1 MIERMKKLTFL
12 VTQKEYDGFIAGLRE
27 QGVVHVQQLK
37 QGQTS
42 PQLQQALDLRLRYQ
56 QAIDY
61 LDISLKA
68 WGESPSERLEV
79 RGKRLENT
87 FGSEA
92 SIPNNPL
99 TSNHSPLTTKSGE
112 ESLPVLEFVEKLK
125 AEEVSIRHEIDEAE
139 KNAEKMEPWGNFDWQ
154 SIKRLQEESGMQV
167 FFYACNAKSFQQEW
181 AEKYFATPID
191 EYRKRTYFLAFSD
204 EEPDIKAERLEL
216 PAGSLDA
223 YRKEAADAKEA
234 LQKNHDTICW
244 LARNYRDELEKG
256 KALAQ
261 GEIQLQQVEL
271 SDESIAD
278 GAVRLMVGWTLADK
292 ADELCKWLNE
302 KQVYYELEDPAYED
316 DVPVKITN
324 DGYTSLFEPI
334 LRMYSLPN
342 YRDIDP
348 SVFFAPFF
356 MLFFGLCLGD
366 GGYGLI
372 VLLGGIY
379 LALKGS
385 TDDLKS
391 YGRLGIWLGLAT
403 TICGLLMGT
412 VFGIDLT
419 KQDWAFL
426 APVKP
431 YFINDNGIGPIFGY
445 SPMMVI
451 SVIIG
456 LIQVLL
462 GMVLKACKAWKN
474 YGFAYSIGT
483 FSWVVALLSA
493 IALFG
498 LPACGVAL
506 PQALIYVLYGLI
518 GVSVVGI
525 FLYNNPS
532 AYKNP
537 ITGPLLNIGGGVWAT
552 YGMSTGLLGDL
563 LSYIRLFAL
572 GLTGG
577 VLGGVFNS
585 LALDLTSSMPWFV
598 RWLPMVLILLAGH
611 GITFALSMISA
622 FVHPMRLTFVEFFK
636 NADFSGGG
644 KEYNPFR
651 TVKG

>member
-1 MIERMKKLTFL
+1 MIEKMKKLTFL
-12 VTQKEYDGFIAGLRE
+12 VTGKEYDDFIAGLRE

-37 QGQTS
+37 AGQTS
-42 PQLQQALDLRLRYQ
+42 PQLQQALDQRLRYQ
-56 QAIDY
+56 QALTY

-68 WGESPSERLEV
+68 WEDSLTPSPRRGENFPEAPLPFTPPSE
-79 RGKRLENT
+79 GT
-87 FGSEA
+87 GEA
-92 SIPNNPL
+92 
-99 TSNHSPLTTKSGE
+99 
-112 ESLPVLEFVEKLK
+112 VLEFVEKLK
-125 AEEVSIRHEIDEAE
+125 AEEVSLRHEIDDAE
-139 KNAEKMEPWGNFDWQ
+139 KNAEKLEPWGNFDWK
-154 SIKRLQEESGMQV
+154 SIERLQQQTGMQV
-167 FFYACNAKSFQQEW
+167 YFYACNAKSFQQEW

-191 EYRKRTYFLAFSD
+191 EYRKRTYFLAFSS

-216 PAGSLDA
+216 PTGSLEA
-223 YRKEAADAKEA
+223 YRKEAAETKEA
-234 LQKNHDTICW
+234 LQKNHDTTCAI
-244 LARNYRDELEKG
+244 ARECRDTLEKG
-256 KALAQ
+256 LQQAQ
-261 GEIQLQQVEL
+261 GEIQLRQVEL

-292 ADELCKWLNE
+292 AEELSKWLDG
-302 KQVYYELEDPAYED
+302 QHICYELEDPAFED

-324 DGYTSLFEPI
+324 GSYTSLFEPI

-348 SVFFAPFF
+348 SIFFAPFF

-366 GGYGLI
+366 GGYGLL
-372 VLLGGIY
+372 VLLGGIW

-385 TDDLKS
+385 DDMKS

-403 TICGLLMGT
+403 TVCGLLTGT
-412 VFGIDLT
+412 VFGIDLS
-419 KQDWAFL
+419 KQDWAIL

-431 YFINDNGIGPIFGY
+431 YFLNDNGVGPIFGY

-456 LIQVLL
+456 FVQVLL

-483 FSWVVALLSA
+483 FSWVVALLS
-493 IALFG
+493 IVALMCMPKDAD
-498 LPACGVAL
+498 LPAFIQYL
-506 PQALIYVLYGLI
+506 PYVILAFSTI
-518 GVSVVGI
+518 GI

-585 LALDLTSSMPWFV
+585 LALDLTSSLPWFI
-598 RWLPMVLILLAGH
+598 RWLPMVIILLAGH

>member
-1 MIERMKKLTFL
+1 MIEKMKKLTFL
-12 VTQKEYDGFIAGLRE
+12 VTQTEYNGFIDGLRE
-27 QGVVHVQQLK
+27 QGVVHIQQLK

-42 PQLQQALDLRLRYQ
+42 PALQNALNERLRYQ
-56 QAIDY
+56 QA
-61 LDISLKA
+61 LDFLNISLKA
-68 WGESPSERLEV
+68 WENE
-79 RGKRLENT
+79 ENT
-87 FGSEA
+87 
-92 SIPNNPL
+92 NTPL
-99 TSNHSPLTTKSGE
+99 QETGDNLLDRIE
-112 ESLPVLEFVEKLK
+112 VLK
-125 AEEVSIRHEIDEAE
+125 AEEVSIRHTIDEAE
-139 KNAEKMEPWGNFDWQ
+139 KNVQKLEPWGNFDWN
-154 SIKRLQEESGMQV
+154 SINRLQEETGLQV
-167 FFYACNAKSFQQEW
+167 YFYVCAAKSFQQEW
-181 AEKYFATPID
+181 TEKYFATPVD
-191 EYRKRTYFLAFSD
+191 EYHKRTYFLAFSST
-204 EEPDIKAERLEL
+204 EPDIKAERLEL
-216 PAGSLDA
+216 PSGSLEQ
-223 YRKEAADAKEA
+223 YKKELADAKEA
-234 LQKNHDTICW
+234 LHKNHATICQIASQKSDVIAEG
-244 LARNYRDELEKG
+244 LNQAISD
-256 KALAQ
+256 
-261 GEIQLQQVEL
+261 IQLRQVEL

-278 GAVRLMVGWTLADK
+278 GAVRLLIGWTLEEK
-292 ADELCKWLNE
+292 AEELTKWLDE
-302 KQVYYELEDPAYED
+302 KQVYYELEDPDFED

-324 DGYTSLFEPI
+324 DSYTRLFEPI

-348 SVFFAPFF
+348 SLFFAPFF

-372 VLLGGIY
+372 VLLGGAF

-385 TDDLKS
+385 GDIKD

-403 TICGLLMGT
+403 TICGLLTGT

-419 KQDWAFL
+419 AQDWALL

-431 YFINDNGIGPIFGY
+431 YFLNDNGIGPMFGY

-451 SVIIG
+451 SVILG

-474 YGFAYSIGT
+474 YGFAYAIGT
-483 FSWVVALLSA
+483 FSWVIALLSA
-493 IALFG
+493 IVLYG
-498 LPACGVAL
+498 LPACGIVL
-506 PQALIYVLYGLI
+506 PQAVIYVLYGILALCA
-518 GVSVVGI
+518 VGI
-525 FLYNNPS
+525 FLYNNPA

-537 ITGPLLNIGGGVWAT
+537 ILGPLINIGGGTWET
-552 YGMSTGLLGDL
+552 YGMATGLLGDL

-577 VLGGVFNS
+577 VLGSVFNS
-585 LALDLTSSMPWFV
+585 LAYDMTSSMPWYV

-644 KEYNPFR
+644 KEYTPFR
-651 TVKG
+651 K

>member
-42 PQLQQALDLRLRYQ
+42 PALQKALDERVRYQ
-56 QAIDY
+56 QALDY

-68 WGESPSERLEV
+68 WEKETPSNSPSMGRTL
-79 RGKRLENT
+79 GQ
-87 FGSEA
+87 
-92 SIPNNPL
+92 
-99 TSNHSPLTTKSGE
+99 
-112 ESLPVLEFVEKLK
+112 ESLPIEGEVWRGSALLDNVETLR
-125 AEEVSIRHEIDEAE
+125 AEEVAIRHEIDEAE
-139 KNAEKMEPWGNFDWQ
+139 KNVQKLEPWGNFDW
-154 SIKRLQEESGMQV
+154 KTVKELQEKSGMKV
-167 FFYACNAKSFQQEW
+167 FFYACATKSFHAEW
-181 AEKYFATPID
+181 AEKYFATSID
-191 EYRKRTYFLAFSD
+191 EYNKRTYFLAFSN

-216 PAGSLDA
+216 PGGSLEQ
-223 YRKEAADAKEA
+223 YKKEAADAKEA
-234 LQKNHDTICW
+234 LQKNHDTTCEI
-244 LARNYRDELEKG
+244 ARQYREVLEKG
-256 KALAQ
+256 LQEAQ
-261 GEIQLQQVEL
+261 GEIQLRQVEL

-278 GAVRLMVGWTLADK
+278 GAVRLMVGWTLEEK
-292 ADELCKWLNE
+292 AEALAKWLDE

-324 DGYTSLFEPI
+324 DGYTRLFEPI

-366 GGYGLI
+366 GGYGLL

-379 LALKGS
+379 LALKGNEQ
-385 TDDLKS
+385 TKS

-403 TICGLLMGT
+403 TVCGLLTGT

-431 YFINDNGIGPIFGY
+431 YFLNDNGVGKIFGY

-462 GMVLKACKAWKN
+462 GMVLKGCKAWKN
-474 YGFAYSIGT
+474 YGFGYAIGT

-498 LPACGVAL
+498 LPACGTAL
-506 PQALIYVLYGLI
+506 PQAVVYLLYGLI

-537 ITGPLLNIGGGVWAT
+537 ILGPLLNIGGGVWAT
-552 YGMSTGLLGDL
+552 YGMATGLLGDL

-577 VLGGVFNS
+577 VLGGVFNA
-585 LALDLTSSMPWFV
+585 LAYDMTSSMSWSI

-644 KEYNPFR
+644 KEYTPFKANK
-651 TVKG
+651 TIVTT

>member
-1 MIERMKKLTFL
+1 MIEKMKKLTFL

-42 PQLQQALDLRLRYQ
+42 PALQQAMDLRLRYQ
-56 QAIDY
+56 QALDY
-61 LDISLKA
+61 LDISLST
-68 WGESPSERLEV
+68 WGKESEQNSKFKIQNSNIEDC
-79 RGKRLENT
+79 
-87 FGSEA
+87 
-92 SIPNNPL
+92 PL
-99 TSNHSPLTTKSGE
+99 LDY
-112 ESLPVLEFVEKLK
+112 VEKLR
-125 AEEVSIRHEIDEAE
+125 AEEVNIRHQIDEAE
-139 KNAEKMEPWGNFDWQ
+139 KNIQRMEPWGNFDWE
-154 SIKRLQEESGMQV
+154 SIKRLQQESGMQV
-167 FFYACNAKSFQQEW
+167 YFYACNAKSFRQEW

-191 EYRKRTYFLAFSD
+191 EYRKRTYFLAFSS

-216 PAGSLDA
+216 PGGSLA
-223 YRKEAADAKEA
+223 QYQQEAAEAKAA
-234 LQKNHDTICW
+234 LQKNHDITCQ
-244 LARNYRDELEKG
+244 LAREQRQLLVEG
-256 KALAQ
+256 MQQAQ
-261 GEIQLQQVEL
+261 SEIQLRQVEL

-278 GAVRLMVGWTLADK
+278 GVVRLMVGWTLEEK
-292 ADELCKWLNE
+292 AEDLAKWLDS
-302 KQVYYELEDPAYED
+302 QHIYYELENPAYED

-324 DGYTSLFEPI
+324 DGYTRLFEPI

-342 YRDIDP
+342 YHDIDP
-348 SVFFAPFF
+348 SIFFAPFF

-366 GGYGLI
+366 GGYGLL

-379 LALKGS
+379 LALKGGNE
-385 TDDLKS
+385 DMKS
-391 YGRLGIWLGLAT
+391 YGRLGSWLGLAT
-403 TICGLLMGT
+403 TVCGLLTGT

-419 KQDWAFL
+419 KQDWAIL
-426 APVKP
+426 ASVKP
-431 YFINDNGIGPIFGY
+431 YFLNDNGIGPIFGY

-456 LIQVLL
+456 LVQVLL
-462 GMVLKACKAWKN
+462 GMVLKGCKAWKN
-474 YGFAYSIGT
+474 YGFGYAIGT

-498 LPACGVAL
+498 LPACGVTL
-506 PQALIYVLYGLI
+506 PIAVVYALYGLI
-518 GVSVVGI
+518 GVSIVGI

-537 ITGPLLNIGGGVWAT
+537 ILGPLLNIGGGVWAT
-552 YGMSTGLLGDL
+552 YGMATGLLGDL

-577 VLGGVFNS
+577 VLGGVFNT
-585 LALDLTSSMPWFV
+585 LAFDLTSSFPWFI

-636 NADFSGGG
+636 NADFAGGG
-644 KEYNPFR
+644 KEYTPFKA
-651 TVKG
+651 VKN

>member
-1 MIERMKKLTFL
+1 MIEKMKKLTFL
-12 VTQKEYDGFIAGLRE
+12 VTEKEYDGFIAGLRE
-27 QGVVHVQQLK
+27 QGVVHVQQLRA
-37 QGQTS
+37 GRTS
-42 PQLQQALDLRLRYQ
+42 PALQQALDLRTRYQ
-56 QAIDY
+56 QALSY

-68 WGESPSERLEV
+68 WEKEEQGAGSKEQ
-79 RGKRLENT
+79 ENSKT
-87 FGSEA
+87 KQQGS
-92 SIPNNPL
+92 
-99 TSNHSPLTTKSGE
+99 
-112 ESLPVLEFVEKLK
+112 VLLDYVEQLK
-125 AEEVSIRHEIDEAE
+125 AEEVSLRHEIDEAE
-139 KNAEKMEPWGNFDWQ
+139 KNAERMEPWGNFEWE
-154 SIKRLQEESGMQV
+154 SINRVQQETGMKV
-167 FFYACNAKSFQQEW
+167 WFYACAAKSFQPDW
-181 AEKYFATPID
+181 AEKYFAIPID
-191 EYRKRTYFLAFSD
+191 DYRKRTYFLAFSD

-216 PAGSLDA
+216 PEGSLSQ
-223 YRKEAADAKEA
+223 YRQQAAEARKA
-234 LQKNHDTICW
+234 LQENHDAICTI
-244 LARNYRDELEKG
+244 ARQCRDTLERG
-256 KALAQ
+256 LQQAQ
-261 GEIQLQQVEL
+261 GEIQLRQVEL
-271 SDESIAD
+271 SDEAIAD

-292 ADELCKWLNE
+292 AGELTRWLDE
-302 KQVYYELEDPAYED
+302 KQVYYELEDPAFED

-324 DGYTSLFEPI
+324 DSYSSLFEPI

-348 SVFFAPFF
+348 SIFFAPFF

-366 GGYGLI
+366 GGYGLL
-372 VLLGGIY
+372 VLLGGIW

-385 TDDLKS
+385 NEKMKS

-403 TICGLLMGT
+403 VVCGLLTGT

-419 KQDWAFL
+419 QQDWAVL

-431 YFINDNGIGPIFGY
+431 YFINPNGMGLLFGY

-456 LIQVLL
+456 FVQVLL

-483 FSWVVALLSA
+483 FSWVVFLLSV
-493 IALFG
+493 
-498 LPACGVAL
+498 VAL
-506 PQALIYVLYGLI
+506 MCMPSDGSMPEYLRYIPYAII
-518 GVSVVGI
+518 PISVIGI

-537 ITGPLLNIGGGVWAT
+537 ITGPLLNIGGGIWAT

-585 LALDLTSSMPWFV
+585 LAFDLTSSLPWFV
-598 RWLPMVLILLAGH
+598 RWLPMVIILLAGH

-644 KEYNPFR
+644 KEYTPFKA
-651 TVKG
+651 VKG

>member
-68 WGESPSERLEV
+68 WEDSLTPDPSPRRGENFPEAPLPFTPPLE
-79 RGKRLENT
+79 GT
-87 FGSEA
+87 GEA
-92 SIPNNPL
+92 
-99 TSNHSPLTTKSGE
+99 
-112 ESLPVLEFVEKLK
+112 VLEYVERLK

-139 KNAEKMEPWGNFDWQ
+139 KNAEKLEPWGNFDWQ
-154 SIKRLQEESGMQV
+154 SIQRLQEETGMQV

-191 EYRKRTYFLAFSD
+191 DYRKRTYFLAFSN

-216 PAGSLDA
+216 PTGSLDA
-223 YRKEAADAKEA
+223 YRKEAAEAKEA

-292 ADELCKWLNE
+292 ADELCKWLDE
-302 KQVYYELEDPAYED
+302 KQVFYELEDPAYED

-366 GGYGLI
+366 GGYGLL

-385 TDDLKS
+385 DDVKS

-403 TICGLLMGT
+403 MVCGLLMGT

-445 SPMMVI
+445 SPMMVF

-498 LPACGVAL
+498 LPSCGVAL

>member
-1 MIERMKKLTFL
+1 MIEKMKKLTFL

-42 PQLQQALDLRLRYQ
+42 PALQQAMDLRLRYQ
-56 QAIDY
+56 QALDY
-61 LDISLKA
+61 LDISLSA
-68 WGESPSERLEV
+68 WGKESDPPTPFRGSTNKEGNKDLPLKEV
-79 RGKRLENT
+79 G
-87 FGSEA
+87 GSA
-92 SIPNNPL
+92 L
-99 TSNHSPLTTKSGE
+99 LDY
-112 ESLPVLEFVEKLK
+112 VEKLK
-125 AEEVSIRHEIDEAE
+125 AEEVSIRHQIDEAE
-139 KNAEKMEPWGNFDWQ
+139 KNIEKLEPWGNFDWE
-154 SIKRLQEESGMQV
+154 SIKRLQQESGMQV
-167 FFYACNAKSFQQEW
+167 YFYACNAKSFRQEW

-191 EYRKRTYFLAFSD
+191 EYRKRTYFLAFSS

-216 PAGSLDA
+216 PAGSLA
-223 YRKEAADAKEA
+223 QYQQEAAEAKAA
-234 LQKNHDTICW
+234 LQKNHDITCQ
-244 LARNYRDELEKG
+244 LAREQRQL
-256 KALAQ
+256 LADGMQ
-261 GEIQLQQVEL
+261 QAQSEIQLRQVEL

-278 GAVRLMVGWTLADK
+278 GVVRLMMGWTLEEK
-292 ADELCKWLNE
+292 AEDLAKWLDS
-302 KQVYYELEDPAYED
+302 QHIYYELENPAYED

-324 DGYTSLFEPI
+324 DGYTRLFEPI

-342 YRDIDP
+342 YHDIDP
-348 SVFFAPFF
+348 SIFFAPFF

-366 GGYGLI
+366 GGYGLL

-379 LALKGS
+379 LALKGG
-385 TDDLKS
+385 DEVKS

-403 TICGLLMGT
+403 TVCGLLTGT
-412 VFGIDLT
+412 VFGVDLT
-419 KQDWAFL
+419 KQDWAIL
-426 APVKP
+426 ASVKP
-431 YFINDNGIGPIFGY
+431 YFLNDNGIGPIFGY

-456 LIQVLL
+456 LVQVLL
-462 GMVLKACKAWKN
+462 GMVLKGCKAWKN
-474 YGFAYSIGT
+474 YGFGYAIGT

-498 LPACGVAL
+498 LPACGVTL
-506 PQALIYVLYGLI
+506 PIAVVYVLYGLI

-537 ITGPLLNIGGGVWAT
+537 ILGPLLNIGGGVWAT
-552 YGMSTGLLGDL
+552 YGMATGLLGDL

-577 VLGGVFNS
+577 VLGGVFNT
-585 LALDLTSSMPWFV
+585 LAFDLTSSFPWFI

-636 NADFSGGG
+636 NADFAGGG
-644 KEYNPFR
+644 KEYTPFKA
-651 TVKG
+651 VKS

>member
-1 MIERMKKLTFL
+1 MKKLTFL

-42 PQLQQALDLRLRYQ
+42 PALQQAMDLRLRYQ
-56 QAIDY
+56 QALDY
-61 LDISLKA
+61 LDISLSA
-68 WGESPSERLEV
+68 WGKESEQNSNIEYC
-79 RGKRLENT
+79 
-87 FGSEA
+87 
-92 SIPNNPL
+92 PL
-99 TSNHSPLTTKSGE
+99 LDC
-112 ESLPVLEFVEKLK
+112 VEKLK
-125 AEEVSIRHEIDEAE
+125 AEEVNIRHQIDEAE
-139 KNAEKMEPWGNFDWQ
+139 KNIQRMEPWGNFDWE
-154 SIKRLQEESGMQV
+154 SIKRLQQESGMQV
-167 FFYACNAKSFQQEW
+167 YFYACNAKSFRQEW

-191 EYRKRTYFLAFSD
+191 EYRKRTYFLAFSS

-216 PAGSLDA
+216 PAGSLA
-223 YRKEAADAKEA
+223 QYQQEAAEAKAA
-234 LQKNHDTICW
+234 LQKNHDITCQ
-244 LARNYRDELEKG
+244 LAREQRQLLVEG
-256 KALAQ
+256 MQQAQ
-261 GEIQLQQVEL
+261 SEIQLRQVEL

-278 GAVRLMVGWTLADK
+278 GVVRLMVGWTLEEK
-292 ADELCKWLNE
+292 AEDLAKWLDS
-302 KQVYYELEDPAYED
+302 QHIYYELENPAYED

-324 DGYTSLFEPI
+324 DGYTRLFEPI

-342 YRDIDP
+342 YHDIDP
-348 SVFFAPFF
+348 SIFFAPFF

-366 GGYGLI
+366 GGYGLL
-372 VLLGGIY
+372 VLFGGIY

-385 TDDLKS
+385 NEEIKS

-403 TICGLLMGT
+403 TVCGLLTGT

-419 KQDWAFL
+419 KQDWAIL

-431 YFINDNGIGPIFGY
+431 YFLNDNGVGPIFGY

-456 LIQVLL
+456 FVQVLL

-474 YGFAYSIGT
+474 YGFGYAIGT
-483 FSWVVALLSA
+483 FSWVVALLS
-493 IALFG
+493 I
-498 LPACGVAL
+498 VAL
-506 PQALIYVLYGLI
+506 MCLPEGADVPKFVSYILYGILGI
-518 GVSVVGI
+518 STIGI

-537 ITGPLLNIGGGVWAT
+537 ILGPLMNIGGGVWAT

-585 LALDLTSSMPWFV
+585 LAIDLTSSFPWFI
-598 RWLPMVLILLAGH
+598 RWIPMVLILLAGH

-644 KEYNPFR
+644 KEYTPFK
-651 TVKG
+651 TVKN

>member
-12 VTQKEYDGFIAGLRE
+12 VTAKEYDEFIAGLRE

-42 PQLQQALDLRLRYQ
+42 PALQKALDERVRYQQALD
-56 QAIDY
+56 Y
-61 LDISLKA
+61 LNISLSAWEKESKA
-68 WGESPSERLEV
+68 SSPLQTSPSGGLLE
-79 RGKRLENT
+79 L
-87 FGSEA
+87 
-92 SIPNNPL
+92 
-99 TSNHSPLTTKSGE
+99 
-112 ESLPVLEFVEKLK
+112 VEKLK
-125 AEEVSIRHEIDEAE
+125 TDEVAIRHKIDEAE
-139 KNAEKMEPWGNFDWQ
+139 KNAQKLEPWGNFDWE
-154 SIKRLQEESGMQV
+154 SVKELQEKSGLQV
-167 FFYACNAKSFQQEW
+167 YFYACAAKSFQQEW

-191 EYRKRTYFLAFSD
+191 EYRKRTYFLAFAN

-216 PAGSLDA
+216 PSSSLDQ
-223 YRKEAADAKEA
+223 YKKEVAEARAALQENHDTTCQVARQYKEA
-234 LQKNHDTICW
+234 LEAGLK
-244 LARNYRDELEKG
+244 E
-256 KALAQ
+256 AQ
-261 GEIQLQQVEL
+261 SEIQLRQVEL
-271 SDESIAD
+271 SDESIAE
-278 GAVRLMVGWTLADK
+278 GAVRLMVGWTLEEK
-292 ADELCKWLNE
+292 ADELAKWLDE

-316 DVPVKITN
+316 DVPIKIKN

-342 YRDIDP
+342 YHDIDP
-348 SVFFAPFF
+348 SLFFAPFF

-366 GGYGLI
+366 GGYGLL
-372 VLLGGIY
+372 VLIGGII

-385 TDDLKS
+385 DEMKS

-403 TICGLLMGT
+403 TVCGLLTGT
-412 VFGIDLT
+412 FFGIDLS

-431 YFINDNGIGPIFGY
+431 YFLNDNGVGPLFGY

-456 LIQVLL
+456 FVQVLL
-462 GMVLKACKAWKN
+462 GMVLKGCKAWKN
-474 YGFAYSIGT
+474 YGFGYAIGT

-498 LPACGVAL
+498 LPACGVNL
-506 PQALIYVLYGLI
+506 PQAVVYALYGLI
-518 GVSVVGI
+518 GLSVIGI

-552 YGMSTGLLGDL
+552 YGMATGLLGDL

-585 LALDLTSSMPWFV
+585 LAYDMTSSLPWAI

-644 KEYNPFR
+644 KEYTPF
-651 TVKG
+651 KK

>member
-68 WGESPSERLEV
+68 WDKEQGARSKEQENSNLGTTGEQSSCPLPLAPCPLE
-79 RGKRLENT
+79 
-87 FGSEA
+87 S
-92 SIPNNPL
+92 
-99 TSNHSPLTTKSGE
+99 
-112 ESLPVLEFVEKLK
+112 VEKLK

-139 KNAEKMEPWGNFDWQ
+139 KNAEKLEPWGNFDWQ

-204 EEPDIKAERLEL
+204 EEPDIKAERLGL
-216 PAGSLDA
+216 PVGSLDA
-223 YRKEAADAKEA
+223 YRKEAAEAKEA

-292 ADELCKWLNE
+292 ADELCKWLDE
-302 KQVYYELEDPAYED
+302 KQVFYELEDPAYED

-366 GGYGLI
+366 GGYGLL

-385 TDDLKS
+385 DDVKS

-403 TICGLLMGT
+403 MVCGLLMGT

-445 SPMMVI
+445 SPMMVF

-651 TVKG
+651 MVKG

>member
-1 MIERMKKLTFL
+1 MIEKMKKLTFL
-12 VTQKEYDGFIAGLRE
+12 VTGKEYDDFIAGLRE

-37 QGQTS
+37 AGQTS

-56 QAIDY
+56 QALNY

-79 RGKRLENT
+79 RGKKLENT
-87 FGSEA
+87 LGSEA

-112 ESLPVLEFVEKLK
+112 ESLPVLDYVEQLK
-125 AEEVSIRHEIDEAE
+125 AEEVSLRHEIDEAE
-139 KNAEKMEPWGNFDWQ
+139 KNAERLEPWGNFDWKN
-154 SIKRLQEESGMQV
+154 IERLQQETGMQV
-167 FFYACNAKSFQQEW
+167 FFYACNAKSFRQEW

-204 EEPDIKAERLEL
+204 EELDIKAERLEL
-216 PAGSLDA
+216 PTGSLEA
-223 YRKEAADAKEA
+223 YRKEAAQVKEA
-234 LQKNHDTICW
+234 LQKNHDTTCAI
-244 LARNYRDELEKG
+244 ARNGRDTLEKG
-256 KALAQ
+256 LQQAQ
-261 GEIQLQQVEL
+261 GEIQLRQVEL

-292 ADELCKWLNE
+292 ADKLCKWLDE
-302 KQVYYELEDPAYED
+302 QHIYYELEDPAYED

-324 DGYTSLFEPI
+324 GSYTSLFEPI

-366 GGYGLI
+366 GGYGLL

-379 LALKGS
+379 LALKGGN
-385 TDDLKS
+385 DDMKS

-403 TICGLLMGT
+403 VVCGLLTGT

-419 KQDWAFL
+419 QQDWAVL

-431 YFINDNGIGPIFGY
+431 YFLNDNGVGPIFGY
-445 SPMMVI
+445 SPMMVL

-456 LIQVLL
+456 FVQVLL

-483 FSWVVALLSA
+483 FSWVAALLSI
-493 IALFG
+493 IALMCMPSDSS
-498 LPACGVAL
+498 LPEYLRYL
-506 PQALIYVLYGLI
+506 PYGILGI
-518 GVSVVGI
+518 STIGI

-585 LALDLTSSMPWFV
+585 LALDLTSNMPWFV
-598 RWLPMVLILLAGH
+598 RWFPMVLILLAGH

-651 TVKG
+651 AVKG

>member
-12 VTQKEYDGFIAGLRE
+12 VTQKEYDAFIDGLRE

-42 PQLQQALDLRLRYQ
+42 PALQKALDERVRYQ
-56 QAIDY
+56 QALDY
-61 LDISLKA
+61 LDISFKA
-68 WGESPSERLEV
+68 WEKEAGGNSELKIQDSNTLLDEV
-79 RGKRLENT
+79 ER
-87 FGSEA
+87 
-92 SIPNNPL
+92 
-99 TSNHSPLTTKSGE
+99 
-112 ESLPVLEFVEKLK
+112 LK
-125 AEEVSIRHEIDEAE
+125 AEEVSIRHTIDEAE
-139 KNAEKMEPWGNFDWQ
+139 KNIQKLEPWGNFDWE
-154 SIKRLQEESGMQV
+154 KVKELQEKTGMQV
-167 FFYACNAKSFQQEW
+167 YFYACGAKSFQAEW
-181 AEKYFATPID
+181 AENYFATPID

-216 PAGSLDA
+216 PNGSLDQ
-223 YRKEAADAKEA
+223 YKKEAEEAKAA
-234 LQKNHDTICW
+234 LQQNHDTTCEV
-244 LARNYRDELEKG
+244 ARQYRDALEAGLKQ
-256 KALAQ
+256 AQ
-261 GEIQLQQVEL
+261 SEIQLRQVEL
-271 SDESIAD
+271 SDESIAE
-278 GAVRLMVGWTLADK
+278 GAVRLMVGWTLEEK
-292 ADELCKWLNE
+292 ADELAKWLDE

-316 DVPVKITN
+316 DVPVKIKN

-342 YRDIDP
+342 YHDIDP
-348 SVFFAPFF
+348 SLFFAPFF

-379 LALKGS
+379 LALKGNDE
-385 TDDLKS
+385 TKK

-403 TICGLLMGT
+403 TVCGLLTGT
-412 VFGIDLT
+412 FFGIDLS

-431 YFINDNGIGPIFGY
+431 YFLNDNGVGKIFGY

-456 LIQVLL
+456 FVQVLL

-483 FSWVVALLSA
+483 FSWVVALLS
-493 IALFG
+493 I
-498 LPACGVAL
+498 VAL
-506 PQALIYVLYGLI
+506 MCMPSDVSLPEYLSYLPYGILGLSTI
-518 GVSVVGI
+518 GI

-577 VLGGVFNS
+577 VLGGVFNA
-585 LALDLTSSMPWFV
+585 LAFDLTSSLPWFI

-644 KEYNPFR
+644 KEYTPFR
-651 TVKG
+651 KVQS

>member
-68 WGESPSERLEV
+68 WNKEQGARSKEQENSNLGTIGEQSSCPLPLAPCPLE
-79 RGKRLENT
+79 
-87 FGSEA
+87 S
-92 SIPNNPL
+92 
-99 TSNHSPLTTKSGE
+99 
-112 ESLPVLEFVEKLK
+112 VEKLK

-139 KNAEKMEPWGNFDWQ
+139 KNAEKLEPWGNFDWQ
-154 SIKRLQEESGMQV
+154 SIQHLQEESGMQV

-216 PAGSLDA
+216 PTGSLDA
-223 YRKEAADAKEA
+223 YRKEAAEAKEA

-292 ADELCKWLNE
+292 ADELCKWLDE
-302 KQVYYELEDPAYED
+302 KQVFYELEDPAFED

-366 GGYGLI
+366 GGYGLL

-385 TDDLKS
+385 DDVKS

-403 TICGLLMGT
+403 MVCGLLMGT

-445 SPMMVI
+445 SPMMVF

-644 KEYNPFR
+644 KEYTPFKV
-651 TVKG
+651 VKG